1 MKSSTIML
9 GSVLMLAAPGITG
22 CATATPDTQQGAR
35 ISLTQQ
41 AGDLA
46 FQHRR
51 QAMSLRELAQRYELE
66 AAALAVM
73 KGAEHEDTI
82 RSRDLAKTFWA
93 AADEADQT
101 AREYRRQ
108 LPHNRVY

>member
-1 MKSSTIML
+1 MKPTTIIL
-9 GSVLMLAAPGITG
+9 GSVLMFAVTGVTG
-22 CATATPDTQQGAR
+22 CATTAPDAQRGTQ
-35 ISLTQQ
+35 ISRTQQ

-51 QAMSLRELAQRYELE
+51 QAMDLRELAQRYELE
-66 AAALAVM
+66 ATALAAM
-73 KGAEHEDTI
+73 KGAVHGDTL
-82 RSRDLAKTFWA
+82 RSRELAKTFWA

>member
-1 MKSSTIML
+1 MKPTTIML
-9 GSVLMLAAPGITG
+9 GS
-22 CATATPDTQQGAR
+22 
-35 ISLTQQ
+35 Q

-51 QAMSLRELAQRYELE
+51 QATGLRELAQRYELE
-66 AAALAVM
+66 ATALAAM
-73 KGAEHEDTI
+73 KGAVHEDTL
-82 RSRDLAKTFWA
+82 RSRELAKTLWA